1 MKALIGMTD
10 LGEAVREHQDGA
22 ILDLFVTSGANN
34 CLFPAGFNRWRK
46 RIEITVSSH
55 ARDNMANKDVI
66 RTSAEFFNISIE
78 EVLVINGKKSRKKT
92 VLIKDIST
100 NKVVK
105 KIKESLDGL

>member
-1 MKALIGMTD
+1 MTG
-10 LGEAVREHQDGA
+10 LGEAVREHQDGV
-22 ILDLFVTSGANN
+22 ILNLFVTSGANN
-34 CLFPAGFNRWRK
+34 CLFPTGYNRWRK
-46 RIEITVSSH
+46 RIEIKVSSP
-55 ARDNMANKDVI
+55 AKDNKANKDVI
-66 RTSAEFFNISIE
+66 RTSAEFFNKSIE